1 MQCSIIY
8 GEQEGEKLV
17 GTADYDMKFLPCIKL
32 WKHVLSD
39 RIKNLA
45 VRLEGSVDCTC
56 CCELSVNCMSEGMES
71 FILKPAKKRFIP
83 FCFHRGLLRFLI
95 EQEPARVLC
104 QVWTW
109 QSTNCEWIP
118 HTRADVGLFI
128 LALILRLTKTV
139 GGKAESISDVKT
151 LLKE

>member
-1 MQCSIIY
+1 MRCSIIY

-17 GTADYDMKFLPCIKL
+17 RTADYDMKLPPCIKL

-83 FCFHRGLLRFLI
+83 FCFRRRLFVWKKKKTKQNKCKLLRFSI
-95 EQEPARVLC
+95 EQDPARVLY

-109 QSTNCEWIP
+109 QSTNCE
-118 HTRADVGLFI
+118 
-128 LALILRLTKTV
+128 
-139 GGKAESISDVKT
+139 
-151 LLKE
+151 